1 MPQDQGRWL
10 LHQKEELSDF
20 IYVTVSRTGDM
31 NSGVL
36 TCLSKRTG
44 QIMWEHSAVYAWSSP
59 VCVYNEDGSGVVL
72 YCTCGGRMYMLDGI
86 TGEEISTFDLSEGAI
101 EASPAVYKNRVVIGT
116 RACKI
121 WGLELK

>member
-1 MPQDQGRWL
+1 MK
-10 LHQKEELSDF
+10 KEYLIYKLSDE
-20 IYVTVSRTGDM
+20 VK
-31 NSGVL
+31 NSCKIDNDLFAKFGV
-36 TCLSKRTG
+36 KRG
-44 QIMWEHSAVYAWSSP
+44 LR
-59 VCVYNEDGSGVVL
+59 NEDGSGVVL